1 MLSLRAMPVLL
12 IGIVFL
18 ALAISLAVTWW
29 PAFLLA
35 LQGLAVLLLFFW
47 GAILL
52 LVGYSEQKAARE
64 FAKAVSETPQD
75 ESMEQD
81 AQDKQ
86 GE

>member
-18 ALAISLAVTWW
+18 ALGISLAVAWW

-35 LQGLAVLLLFFW
+35 LQGIVVLSLFFW

-64 FAKAVSETPQD
+64 FVKAVSETPND
-75 ESMEQD
+75 EINRDEQ
-81 AQDKQ
+81 
-86 GE
+86 G